1 MKPFGEMHINFA
13 TVATKVVSAIITAC
27 NVRWHT
33 PLRVLEVLQ

>member
-13 TVATKVVSAIITAC
+13 TVAANVVSAIIAAC

-33 PLRVLEVLQ
+33 PLCVPEVLQ